1 MSKTSQDNGM
11 QPVLKKNPDIFSS
24 FIFQSFNNI
33 IAVSIFSSALKSANI
48 VPVFKKW

>member
-11 QPVLKKNPDIFSS
+11 QPVLKKNPDILSS